1 MIQKEVKKLIKDMSR
16 ETGYREEHIEDMVNF
31 PFELLANVIK
41 KSDRQIVDF
50 PSVRLNGFG
59 LFYCSDGRKEF
70 YKKLN
75 NKE

>member
-1 MIQKEVKKLIKDMSR
+1 MIQKEVKKIIKEMSQ
-16 ETGYREEHIEDMVNF
+16 ETGYREEHIEDMVNL
-31 PFELLANVIK
+31 PFWFLSEVMK
-41 KSDRQIVDF
+41 KSDRDSVTF

-59 LFYCSDGRKEF
+59 LFYCSEGRREF